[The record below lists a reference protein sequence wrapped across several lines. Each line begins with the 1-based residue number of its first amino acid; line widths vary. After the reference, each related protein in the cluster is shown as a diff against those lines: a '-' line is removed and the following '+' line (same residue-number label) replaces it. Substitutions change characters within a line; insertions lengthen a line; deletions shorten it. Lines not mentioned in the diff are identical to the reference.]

1 MAEMTGS
8 RFDCVNEQVWPHQD
22 AEGHL
27 HDRASSS
34 LDWMPP
40 ARVIA
45 GPRALLTSI
54 LLVTRVPCRG
64 SGGWGRTLA
73 HNQRLAPV
81 GRSQVPP
88 ARFTHPPPAQP
99 GHPGA
104 AVLRRAGE
112 IIAEEKSA
120 MTSGGVP
127 HLPHPHVVMPDRDV
141 VATPKCA
148 LRDFEPCDGLPPRCR
163 IDGISR
169 LQYNSH
175 MLFGPPDPRVE

>member
-1 MAEMTGS
+1 MGFA
-8 RFDCVNEQVWPHQD
+8 
-22 AEGHL
+22 
-27 HDRASSS
+27 
-34 LDWMPP
+34 
-40 ARVIA
+40 
-45 GPRALLTSI
+45 I
-54 LLVTRVPCRG
+54 LSAAAKSVQSVTEFVE
-64 SGGWGRTLA
+64 
-73 HNQRLAPV
+73 QRLGVVERKQRRLAVARLGEVHDIDDERTDIALELFPV
-81 GRSQVPP
+81 
-88 ARFTHPPPAQP
+88 AQP

-104 AVLRRAGE
+104 AVLRRSGE

-127 HLPHPHVVMPDRDV
+127 HRPQPHVVMSDRDV

-175 MLFGPPDPRVE
+175 MLFGAPDPRVE

>member
-1 MAEMTGS
+1 MGFAILS
-8 RFDCVNEQVWPHQD
+8 
-22 AEGHL
+22 A
-27 HDRASSS
+27 ASKSVQS
-34 LDWMPP
+34 
-40 ARVIA
+40 
-45 GPRALLTSI
+45 
-54 LLVTRVPCRG
+54 VTEFVE
-64 SGGWGRTLA
+64 
-73 HNQRLAPV
+73 QRLGVVERKQRRLAVARLGEVHDIDDQRTDIALELFPV
-81 GRSQVPP
+81 
-88 ARFTHPPPAQP
+88 AQP

-104 AVLRRAGE
+104 AVLRRAGK

-127 HLPHPHVVMPDRDV
+127 HLPHPHVVMSDRDV

-175 MLFGPPDPRVE
+175 MLFGAPRSAGRMKVATKELLRRRRRTGSRRRMPWE

>member
-1 MAEMTGS
+1 MPICRSPSARAHGRDWVELAVANSGIGMTAEQQAKLFQDFTQA
-8 RFDCVNEQVWPHQD
+8 DCLGVVERKQ
-22 AEGHL
+22 
-27 HDRASSS
+27 R
-34 LDWMPP
+34 
-40 ARVIA
+40 
-45 GPRALLTSI
+45 
-54 LLVTRVPCRG
+54 
-64 SGGWGRTLA
+64 
-73 HNQRLAPV
+73 RLAVARLGEVHDIDDQRTDIALELFPV
-81 GRSQVPP
+81 
-88 ARFTHPPPAQP
+88 AQP

-175 MLFGPPDPRVE
+175 MLFGAPDPRVE

>member
-1 MAEMTGS
+1 MVPDPETTGM
-8 RFDCVNEQVWPHQD
+8 QD
-22 AEGHL
+22 GRKGLRRLESSCRA
-27 HDRASSS
+27 HDRFWPVRS
-34 LDWMPP
+34 
-40 ARVIA
+40 V
-45 GPRALLTSI
+45 RAE
-54 LLVTRVPCRG
+54 
-64 SGGWGRTLA
+64 
-73 HNQRLAPV
+73 N
-81 GRSQVPP
+81 
-88 ARFTHPPPAQP
+88 
-99 GHPGA
+99 A

-175 MLFGPPDPRVE
+175 MLFGAPDPRVE

>member
-1 MAEMTGS
+1 MRRGS
-8 RFDCVNEQVWPHQD
+8 TAKPPSP
-22 AEGHL
+22 
-27 HDRASSS
+27 DRASSS

-88 ARFTHPPPAQP
+88 STFHASPTS
-99 GHPGA
+99 A
-104 AVLRRAGE
+104 AWSSRRLCASTGGRNNR
-112 IIAEEKSA
+112 EEKSA

-175 MLFGPPDPRVE
+175 MLFGAPDPRVE